1 MGRDDQAPLFLAP
14 LEVGE
19 GPDLIGRLFRVDDQ
33 DVPAFDGGLHSRDQQ
48 DSARPCEI
56 PELLR
61 VGDALVIGEGEDLE
75 AFPASAVDQPF
86 GTVGNGIEGVFAA
99 VQVKIRLQARRL
111 GLSRL
116 KWETCPII
124 GRGGRG
130 SYFPPPCFTQA

>member
-48 DSARPCEI
+48 NPARPCEI

-75 AFPASAVDQPF
+75 AFPAGAVDQPF

-116 KWETCPII
+116 KWETCPVI
-124 GRGGRG
+124 GRG